1 MPDTSQPTIP
11 LDAAPPAERP
21 RVLTRIQHLFLGGFR
36 ELATPTEHRV
46 PFLDFLRA
54 LAILLVVNQHVSMT
68 FARQI
73 AANAYSHFWPTRNG
87 WIGVDL
93 FFVLSGY
100 FIGGQLWKELRK
112 TRTVSLKKFM
122 IRRGL
127 RIWPLYFFIF
137 LVVFLATHGAPER
150 QHGWTDLVFITNYT
164 NHGIVDGSWSLC
176 TEEQFYLL
184 TPLVLLL
191 IGPRSLR
198 SYRWGL
204 TALLGVVVAV
214 RIATYIALAGHFF
227 VRNPDAFSQLY
238 YPFHTHCDGL
248 IAGLFVANL
257 ALERDRLRGLWNH
270 PVLLFLLALVAFV
283 VLGRVQA
290 ETLSFLG
297 LALLFGSLVWWGRTI
312 TAKFFDA
319 HIFYLLSRLS
329 FGMYLNHEY
338 MEQWIVTH
346 TAHWPL
352 VGAHPALGSCACFP
366 LLALCSMAV
375 STCTFLLI
383 EHPFLVLRTAVLRSK
398 LATHLVAH

>member
-1 MPDTSQPTIP
+1 MSQASEQSLPIEP
-11 LDAAPPAERP
+11 EHPGEEIRS
-21 RVLTRIQHLFLGGFR
+21 LTRVRHLFLGGLR
-36 ELATPTEHRV
+36 ELVTPTEHRV

-54 LAILLVVNQHVSMT
+54 AAILLVVNQHVTLT
-68 FARQI
+68 FTRQI
-73 AANAYSHFWPTRNG
+73 AANAYTHFWPARNG

-100 FIGGQLWKELRK
+100 FIGGQLWKELKRSD
-112 TRTVSLKKFM
+112 TVSLKKFM

-137 LVVFLATHGAPER
+137 LVVFVATHGAPAR
-150 QHGWTDLVFITNYT
+150 QHGWTDLVFLTNYT

-204 TALLGVVVAV
+204 GALLAVVVAV
-214 RIATYIALAGHFF
+214 RIATYISLAGHFF
-227 VRNPDAFSQLY
+227 VRDPEAFSKLY

-248 IAGLFVANL
+248 IAGLFLANL
-257 ALERDRLRGLWNH
+257 ALERDRLRGLWTH
-270 PVLLFLLALVAFV
+270 PALLSLLALVVFV
-283 VLGRVQA
+283 VLGRIQA

-319 HIFYLLSRLS
+319 HIFYLVSRLS

-338 MEQWIVTH
+338 MEQWVVSH

-352 VGAHPALGSCACFP
+352 FGPHPALASAASF
-366 LLALCSMAV
+366 LVLAACSMAV

-398 LATHLVAH
+398 LASPLVAH